1 MRLGRLDLAR
11 YGGFTDRSIDLSGAG
26 LHIVVGPNEA
36 GKTTA
41 MAAIRDLLF
50 DFPRSSPQGYL
61 HGLPSLRLGACVIDN
76 DGNPHEIVR
85 VKRDRDSLRDG
96 DDVVRDPLEFARW
109 MHGIDESLYRQLFSI
124 GHDEIARGGQA
135 LLESDGDVAKA
146 VFSAARG
153 SSNLNDVVRTLVARA
168 EEIYKPQG
176 RNPPLNAA
184 MAEYKRAVAEV
195 KRLSL
200 RASSVTDLE
209 ERYVAACA
217 TRDRLMA
224 ERDEISGSRARYERI
239 QAARPQ
245 FAERE
250 DAIARRDA
258 LGVDVPVIDPA
269 AETAFRNARELRQGA
284 RERARVAHE
293 SIVVLDADIAAC
305 VVDAQI
311 QTHSEAIGQLQ
322 ADLGAFRERSD
333 DLPRRQA
340 ELQRAQLGVERLREQ
355 VPVGCARDSRGIPL
369 VGAHTLARVTEL
381 ADGAVRVDEQ
391 WRAAERER
399 ATAHDHRES
408 ARQEHA
414 ALDPPKDVRA
424 LEEVLAR
431 VQASGD
437 IVEQC
442 DAAQLQLSVLDAQLR
457 VAVTQLGITTE
468 DPRAVEGLPLPD
480 EDDVQLISSRV
491 DEIGFAITRSHE
503 RRDAATAQIAQL
515 EQQRSARVRD
525 GDLPT
530 DEALDRLRATRLE
543 GWGLIQRVWRD
554 GEDPSVA
561 ASWSDG
567 LPIDERF
574 RIVVAQAD
582 DVADRLRRDAAA
594 IEQQAAIVQQIA
606 DAKAIVE
613 AEHATTNRLQ
623 RELDDAHRQWQL
635 LWAGCGV
642 TAGTPVQMQRW
653 RARALDAARLSAKVR
668 EQATAFEAL
677 IAHRTSL
684 DEDVRGALSGL
695 GVATDAEQ
703 SYVARCAAAQRY
715 RDDAQVHRERYVQ
728 LGQSLEFAESAMAE
742 ADRRYTSAAAQ
753 RAAWHTEWANV
764 VVELGLSGSATVGE
778 ARAVIAAISQI
789 ANYAASRDD
798 EIGRITGI
806 EERNAVFTARV
817 NEMVTALSDHT
828 DLVDRPIQI
837 IIATLGQ
844 RREAAQQSATRYAT
858 LDTERERHRAEHNKA
873 EIEIRSA
880 DATIRELCAQIAV
893 PDEPALEV
901 AVRRSREYSQTMEEI
916 AAIDQRLRD
925 AFGMSVEMLARD
937 VAAVDGQE
945 IAPILGAFHNRHD
958 EVVAMLDAK
967 NAEVGDLSRQRQLVT
982 VSDEAARASD
992 RAQNAH
998 ADIARLSEHYIQ
1010 TVFARQILEDQIARY
1025 RANHQG
1031 PLLARAQEHFAAL
1044 TAGKY
1049 ARIDTDTSSEGVPVL
1064 FAGAPNGSRVSVASL
1079 STGARDQLYLS
1090 LRLAALEHV
1099 IDRQGALP
1107 VILDDLFVHF
1117 DDQRTGAGLAVLDQI
1132 SDQTQVILFTHHAH
1146 VAESARAVI
1155 AQERLHI
1162 SML

>member
-1 MRLGRLDLAR
+1 MRLRRLDLSR
-11 YGGFTDRSIDLSGAG
+11 YGGFTDRSIDLSGPG
-26 LHIVVGPNEA
+26 LHLVVGPNEA

-41 MAAIRDLLF
+41 MSAIRDLLF

-61 HGLPSLRLGACVIDN
+61 HGLPSLRLGACVIDTE
-76 DGNPHEIVR
+76 GNSHEIVR

-96 DDVVRDPLEFARW
+96 DDVVRDPREFAGW

-153 SSNLNDVVRTLVARA
+153 SNNLNEVVRTLVARA

-176 RNPPLNAA
+176 RNPPLNAS

-195 KRLSL
+195 KQLSL

-209 ERYVAACA
+209 ERFVAACA

-224 ERDEISGSRARYERI
+224 ERDEISRSRARYERI

-250 DAIARRDA
+250 DVIARRDA
-258 LGVDVPVIDPA
+258 LGIDVPVIDPV
-269 AETAFRNARELRQGA
+269 AETAFHHARELRQGA
-284 RERARVAHE
+284 RERARVARE
-293 SIVVLDADIAAC
+293 SIVVLDAEIATC

-340 ELQRAQLGVERLREQ
+340 ELHRAQLGVERLRQQ
-355 VPVGCARDSRGIPL
+355 VPSGCARDSREIPF
-369 VGAHTLARVTEL
+369 VGAQTRARVTEL
-381 ADGAVRVDEQ
+381 ADRAVRVDEQ
-391 WRAAERER
+391 WSAAERER
-399 ATAHDHRES
+399 AIAHDRCES
-408 ARQEHA
+408 ARREHA

-431 VQASGD
+431 VQASSD
-437 IVEQC
+437 IAAQC
-442 DAAQLQLSVLDAQLR
+442 DAAQSQLSVLDGQLR
-457 VAVTQLGITTE
+457 VAVTQLGITMT
-468 DPRAVEGLPLPD
+468 DPRAIEGLPLPD
-480 EDDVQLISSRV
+480 EDHVQLMSSRL

-503 RRDAATAQIAQL
+503 RRDAATAQIEHL
-515 EQQRSARVRD
+515 ERQRAGSAGA

-530 DEALDRLRATRLE
+530 DATLAQARAMRLE

-554 GEDPSVA
+554 GEDPSIA
-561 ASWSDG
+561 ARWSDG

-574 RIVVAQAD
+574 RLVVAQAD
-582 DVADRLRRDAAA
+582 DIADRLRRDAAA
-594 IEQQAAIVQQIA
+594 IEQQTVIAQQIA
-606 DAKAIVE
+606 DARDTVE
-613 AEHATTNRLQ
+613 AERVAADALQ
-623 RELDDAHRQWQL
+623 RDLEEAYRQWQM
-635 LWAGCGV
+635 LWDGCGV
-642 TAGTPVQMQRW
+642 AAGTPIQMQRW
-653 RARALDAARLSAKVR
+653 RVRALDAARLSAQVGAHAR
-668 EQATAFEAL
+668 HLETL
-677 IAHRTSL
+677 IAHRTTL
-684 DEDVRGALSGL
+684 DEDLRGALGEL
-695 GVATDAEQ
+695 GVATDPEQ
-703 SYVARCAAAQRY
+703 SYVARCAAGQRV
-715 RDDAQVHRERYVQ
+715 RDDAQVHRDRYVK
-728 LGQSLEFAESAMAE
+728 LVQSVEFAESAMAE

-753 RAAWHTEWANV
+753 RAAWRTEWADV
-764 VVELGLSGSATVGE
+764 VAEIGLSGSATVAE
-778 ARAVIAAISQI
+778 ARAVIAAVSEL
-789 ANYAASRDD
+789 ATYAASCDD
-798 EIGRITGI
+798 EIGRIAGI
-806 EERNAVFTARV
+806 EERNAVFRARV
-817 NEMVTALSDHT
+817 SEMVAALSDHI
-828 DLVDRPIQI
+828 DLVDRSVEV

-844 RREAAQQSATRYAT
+844 RREAMQQSATRYAT
-858 LDTERERHRAEHNKA
+858 LDAERERHRAEHNKA

-880 DATIRELCAQIAV
+880 DATIRELCAQMAV
-893 PDEPALEV
+893 DDEPALEE
-901 AVRRSREYSQTMEEI
+901 AVRRSREYVRTTDDI

-937 VAAVDGQE
+937 VAAADGQE
-945 IAPILGAFHNRHD
+945 IAPILDAFGDRHD
-958 EVVAMLDAK
+958 EVIALLDAT

-982 VSDEAARASD
+982 ISDDAARASD
-992 RAQNAH
+992 RAQNAR
-998 ADIARLSEHYIQ
+998 ADIFRLAEHYIQ

-1025 RANHQG
+1025 RASHQG
-1031 PLLARAQEHFAAL
+1031 PLLARAQQHFATL
-1044 TAGKY
+1044 TLGKY
-1049 ARIDTDTSSEGVPVL
+1049 ARIDTDTSSDGVPVL
-1064 FAGAPNGSRVSVASL
+1064 FAAEPHGNRVGVASL

-1117 DDQRTGAGLAVLDQI
+1117 DDQRTGAGLTVLDQI

-1146 VAESARAVI
+1146 VADSARAAI
-1155 AQERLHI
+1155 AEDRLHI